1 MSHRRIS
8 AQPLQLWNYSNWG
21 NGLQEN
27 SRHTGKN
34 LPLAGLCGGL
44 FHLMYHRDTVV
55 ETQKLSSFI
64 MYAMIEKE
72 AG

>member
-1 MSHRRIS
+1 MSHRRTYP
-8 AQPLQLWNYSNWG
+8 QPSQLWDCSNWG

-34 LPLAGLCGGL
+34 LPFGGLCGGL
-44 FHLMYHRDTVV
+44 FHLIYHRDTVV

-64 MYAMIEKE
+64 MYTMNKKE

>member
-1 MSHRRIS
+1 MSHRRTS
-8 AQPLQLWNYSNWG
+8 AQPPQLWNCSNWG

-27 SRHTGKN
+27 SKHTGKN
-34 LPLAGLCGGL
+34 LPIAGLCGGP
-44 FHLMYHRDTVV
+44 FHLIYHRDTVV

-64 MYAMIEKE
+64 MYAMNEKE